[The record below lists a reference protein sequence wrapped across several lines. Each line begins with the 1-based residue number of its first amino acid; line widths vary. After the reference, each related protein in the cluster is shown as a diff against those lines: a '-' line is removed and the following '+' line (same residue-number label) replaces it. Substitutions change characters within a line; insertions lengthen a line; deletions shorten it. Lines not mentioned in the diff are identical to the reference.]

1 VKQLCEHV
9 FFALFEQGR
18 SDLVRLEPAVEKRQP
33 IRCRKT
39 TEKARRLDAGEGAEG
54 EIDRRKG
61 GGGRQ
66 YVVTGVIKFPIFGG
80 NLKQYKT
87 YKSMVILRDFP
98 YSNAVLGLIM

>member
-1 VKQLCEHV
+1 MKQLCEHV

-18 SDLVRLEPAVEKRQP
+18 SDLVPLEPAVEKRQP

-61 GGGRQ
+61 GGGR
-66 YVVTGVIKFPIFGG
+66 
-80 NLKQYKT
+80 L
-87 YKSMVILRDFP
+87 
-98 YSNAVLGLIM
+98 